1 MGMKKEAAMPFD
13 IREQLAE
20 IEAELARQNRQW
32 EGARRA
38 LASRG
43 SAPVTVPNE
52 FLEGLEAISQVRTE
66 RQRGIRV

>member
-38 LASRG
+38 LSSRG
-43 SAPVTVPNE
+43 TAPVTVPNE
-52 FLEGLEAISQVRTE
+52 FLEGLEAISQVGAE